1 MESKVFN
8 HELDE
13 NLKKENNFLQRKT
26 MMLKTTF

>member
-13 NLKKENNFLQRKT
+13 NLKKETNFLQRKT

>member
-13 NLKKENNFLQRKT
+13 NLKKLNFLQRKT